1 MNQNNST
8 VSVAVPS
15 NSQPLAKLN
24 TDFSSQNSC
33 CYEFHL
39 RGVGRGTFTY
49 SDQSLIGNN
58 TTSVLLESLVW
69 KENSIKLNSFQE
81 CSVCFEQGE
90 LLGLN
95 LLGEGWEIFLN
106 LGIQINGIHWVT
118 EVTYRPIK
126 QLVSAGSRIPIEVG
140 TLGVHQSKSTRP

>member
-24 TDFSSQNSC
+24 TDVGYQNSC

-49 SDQSLIGNN
+49 SEESLIGNN
-58 TTSVLLESLVW
+58 TTSILLESLEW
-69 KENSIKLNSFQE
+69 KGNSIKLSRFQE
-81 CSVCFEQGE
+81 RSVCFEQGE

-106 LGIQINGIHWVT
+106 LGIQINGIHWIT

-126 QLVSAGSRIPIEVG
+126 KLGSAR
-140 TLGVHQSKSTRP
+140 